1 MKLSKDKRY
10 SPKDSELF
18 RLIPKGDSKRI
29 DSTTLVDRYY
39 EGKIPF
45 NGRQCVM
52 AGVRTLGAKIRY
64 YREPFRLVISPRRGP
79 WPVEIWIESSRS
91 RKGAA

>member
-18 RLIPKGDSKRI
+18 RLIPKGNKRI
-29 DSTTLVDRYY
+29 DSTALADRYY
-39 EGKIPF
+39 NGKVPF

-52 AGVRTLGAKIRY
+52 AGVRTLRAKIRY
-64 YREPFRLVISPRRGP
+64 YREPFRLMISPRRGP
-79 WPVEIWIESSRS
+79 WPVEVWIETGTRQ
-91 RKGAA
+91 